1 MSIIAYIANIFR
13 GELGRGKRN
22 SSFFNLHSSLSFIL
36 SIPLLFGVS
45 GAWAA
50 DWTDESGNEYTA
62 LKYIKGTATAYQD
75 NGGWI
80 VLDFKPNSTDI
91 VKMRFRLA
99 TTSWNQFLWCNR
111 AGSSSNSNKFGAYV
125 DSSGNFQ
132 IQCNSSN
139 FAGMTSPGTDD
150 CTIEVNYST
159 GKFYVNGIEQTAI
172 IGEATPPA
180 TKTMLF
186 ASNVQGTSSASSR
199 VIDESIAANYVAN
212 RGSYYLYDFQLYS
225 STGELKHNLMPAKNM
240 KSNAVGLYDTVTSNF
255 YAKATNSGDFI
266 AEEWGSDRTGKKWT
280 GAGSNNLISNGDNWE
295 GGVAPVAGDDLDFTI
310 AVPNAPIYADKA
322 LIYGTVYLGMGDLPA
337 FTGSLT
343 ATAINDLAR
352 MQTYNT
358 ATDAFTFE
366 LAAPSGQEFTW
377 NSEDAAN
384 WWNKNVWTYD
394 NAASSWYDY
403 NNAIFSTAGAT
414 VTLDANATANS
425 LEFNANATITG
436 SGVLTVP
443 SVTVVQDVTGTIS
456 APTAGPLEKTGAGT
470 LVLGSP
476 RSDATVLSEGTLVM
490 SGEGTTL
497 DWSKL
502 TLGTDPAKPVTLR
515 FEDGAGLASPSS
527 EFNFG
532 NVPNVTSVVCK
543 AGVDWTHSD
552 VNRIGRAAGANTTF
566 VNESGDFKFTSYMNV
581 GAQAS
586 SDATA
591 YTELVVMGGTL
602 SVSRNKD
609 GAPYVSIGSY
619 GAGTLTVTNSGV
631 FNVTASMALSIHS
644 GSGTLNV
651 SDGGTATIGTELVCG
666 WSHSDA
672 GAATVN
678 LGTGGTL
685 VTPTIRCANNG
696 TGTINIDG
704 GTLKAGAAETLIQS
718 SDRMTVN
725 VGAKGGTI
733 DNDRN
738 DITIAKN
745 FNGNGTIN
753 LTGAG
758 KTTFAAGVGAEG
770 GVSVENGTTLALDG
784 AKQSSFG
791 ALTLADGS
799 TLDIATPASDVA
811 AFAATTLNL
820 PAEGTVTLTSGGG
833 AFGEGLYAIC
843 EMSEMSG
850 VTVEDVKAKFVPLI
864 PAEIPAE
871 NFEWS
876 IREADNT
883 LMLAVGAIN
892 PNTWTGGA
900 NNGNL
905 SDPKNWLGGAIPESG
920 TVTINT
926 TGTLTVGDTFRPDVI
941 VFPETCGAVTIAGEN
956 AITGLTAIT
965 NLSSSTCTFEVPVA
979 FADKIDVY
987 QTAYYYTNSSGDSVL
1002 VDGGHVRFVGG
1013 VTGSGFAEGTTR
1025 RLDGAYT
1032 IPATANWIANTTDNV
1047 WALSGATDAGGSSL
1061 AITNSS
1067 YEVPGT
1073 ADTSLL
1079 FISDGCAFTTGVVR
1093 TQKRLSYRN
1102 FGEYVVTQELEVS
1115 LTSDIYIS
1123 QRRDGTYKFEKL
1135 TLNDEGTGT
1144 GWKFCLA
1151 NSTQKV
1157 GTKHVYIGEGGVNIN
1172 AAANKT
1178 TALMCGFDDQSSS
1191 HDITHLHPW
1200 HADYEINGKGG
1211 STRDLL
1217 IYRTTYL
1224 HTDDENGVARTVTLN
1239 GIADVRA
1246 ALTVKGSGRFQVN
1259 SDGMTSGGTGSIK
1272 VTDSAT
1278 LAYASGADLGA
1289 GAVTVDENA
1298 TMEVAS
1304 GVNTFAGG
1312 LILNDGAT
1320 LAFNFTQRA
1329 VTPQIAI
1336 ADGKALTVNGEVKVK
1351 IPKNS
1356 KWPTAGEKVL
1366 TTCGGFNAEGVTVS
1380 LADGAPKWA
1389 KDIRVNA
1396 EGNIVLTVRPKP
1408 TMIIVR

>member
-1 MSIIAYIANIFR
+1 MKNRKIVVLGSTNTDNKMLSIIVYIADIFR
-13 GELGRGKRN
+13 GELGRVKRK
-22 SSFFNLHSSLSFIL
+22 SSIL
-36 SIPLLFGVS
+36 SIALLFGVS

-50 DWTDESGNEYTA
+50 DWIDKDDPNVTYTA
-62 LKYIKGTATAYQD
+62 LKSIKGNGSAYIKTEIIPAGTETVKLKFSPTVISGKATATGLNEALFCSRDANAKAQ
-75 NGGWI
+75 
-80 VLDFKPNSTDI
+80 
-91 VKMRFRLA
+91 
-99 TTSWNQFLWCNR
+99 
-111 AGSSSNSNKFGAYV
+111 
-125 DSSGNFQ
+125 
-132 IQCNSSN
+132 
-139 FAGMTSPGTDD
+139 FAGFKLANKIRIDRDD
-150 CTIEVNYST
+150 
-159 GKFYVNGIEQTAI
+159 K
-172 IGEATPPA
+172 
-180 TKTMLF
+180 
-186 ASNVQGTSSASSR
+186 QGTSTASLPAKNQDY
-199 VIDESIAANYVAN
+199 VIVADFAGGTASIDGTLTPLSPALGTGDYTDTPTANL
-212 RGSYYLYDFQLYS
+212 YLYASHKGGGSLYNKGYYWLYYFQMYS
-225 STGELKHNLMPAKNM
+225 SAGVLQHNFMPAKRSDN
-240 KSNAVGLYDTVTSNF
+240 VIGLYDTVERKF
-255 YAKATNSGDFI
+255 YAPTGGSFANST
-266 AEEWGSDRTGKKWT
+266 ARTVTAPSGCKKWT
-280 GAGSNNLISNGDNWE
+280 GLGADNKMSTDANWE
-295 GGVAPVAGDDLDFTI
+295 GGVAPVAGDNLDFTLAAPLAKI
-310 AVPNAPIYADKA
+310 NADMDVKFGKVWIDD
-322 LIYGTVYLGMGDLPA
+322 GDLPG
-337 FTGSLT
+337 FTNKLT
-343 ATAINDLAR
+343 ATSINDLER
-352 MQTYNT
+352 MTDYAEKTADFSFTLAAPLGQDFTWKGAEKANWWAADAWNYNT
-358 ATDAFTFE
+358 AA
-366 LAAPSGQEFTW
+366 S
-377 NSEDAAN
+377 
-384 WWNKNVWTYD
+384 VWYD
-394 NAASSWYDY
+394 NNIAVF
-403 NNAIFSTAGAT
+403 NT
-414 VTLDANATANS
+414 ANATAT
-425 LEFNANATITG
+425 LNANVTAESVVFGEDATIVTNG
-436 SGVLTVP
+436 TDAATLTVP
-443 SVTVVQDVTGTIS
+443 TVSVAEGVTATIA
-456 APTAGPLEKTGAGT
+456 APTFGALEKTGTGKLT
-470 LVLGSP
+470 FTSS
-476 RSDATVLSEGTLVM
+476 RTEQTTVTEGTLAM
-490 SGEGTTL
+490 SGNGTEL

-543 AGVDWTHSD
+543 AGVDWTHSG

-566 VNESGDFKFTSYMNV
+566 VNESGDLKFTSYMNV

-704 GTLKAGAAETLIQS
+704 GTLKAGASGALIQP

-725 VGAKGGTI
+725 VGANGGTI

-864 PAEIPAE
+864 PAE

-905 SDPKNWLGGAIPESG
+905 SDPKNWLGGAVPESG

-1025 RLDGAYT
+1025 RLDGAYSV
-1032 IPATANWIANTTDNV
+1032 PATANWVANTTDNV
-1047 WALSGATDAGGSSL
+1047 WTLPGATDAGGSSL
-1061 AITNSS
+1061 TITNSS

-1178 TALMCGFDDQSSS
+1178 TALMCGFDDQSGS

-1224 HTDDENGVARTVTLN
+1224 HTDDENGVARIVTLN

-1336 ADGKALTVNGEVKVK
+1336 ADGKALMVNGEVKVK
-1351 IPKNS
+1351 IPENS

-1366 TTCGGFNAEGVTVS
+1366 TTCGGFNAEDVS
-1380 LADGAPKWA
+1380 LAEDAPKWA
-1389 KDIRVNA
+1389 KGIGVNE
-1396 EGNIVLTVRPKP
+1396 EGDIVLTVRPKP

>member
-22 SSFFNLHSSLSFIL
+22 SSFFDLHSSLSFIL
-36 SIPLLFGVS
+36 SIALLFVTSGV
-45 GAWAA
+45 WAA
-50 DWTDESGNEYTA
+50 DWTDEDGNTYTA
-62 LKYIKGTATAYQD
+62 LKYIKGTATAYNA

-99 TTSWNQFLWCNR
+99 TTSWNQYLWCNR
-111 AGSSSNSNKFGAYV
+111 AGSSSNSSKFGAYV

-139 FAGMTSPGTDD
+139 FAGTTSPGTDD

-199 VIDESIAANYVAN
+199 VIDESIADKYVAN

-310 AVPNAPIYADKA
+310 AVPNAPIYADTA
-322 LIYGTVYLGMGDLPA
+322 LTYGTVYLGMGDLPA

-352 MQTYNT
+352 MQTYDT

-366 LAAPSGQEFTW
+366 LAAPSGQDFAW

-502 TLGTDPAKPVTLR
+502 TLGDAPAKPVTLR
-515 FEDGAGLASPSS
+515 FEDGAGLANPSS

-543 AGVDWTHSD
+543 AGVDWTHSG

-566 VNESGDFKFTSYMNV
+566 VNESGNLTFTGYINV

-586 SDATA
+586 LDDAASTDMIVA
-591 YTELVVMGGTL
+591 AGTV
-602 SVSRNKD
+602 SVSRAGS
-609 GAPYVSIGSY
+609 GAPFISIGSY

-631 FNVTASMALSIHS
+631 FNVKASMALSIHS

-651 SDGGTATIGTELVCG
+651 SDGGTATIGTELVFG

-685 VTPTIRCANNG
+685 AASTVRCADHG
-696 TGTINIDG
+696 TGTVKFDG
-704 GTLKAGAAETLIQS
+704 GTLKAGAAATLIQS
-718 SDRMTVN
+718 SDLMTVN
-725 VGAKGGTI
+725 VGANGGTI
-733 DNDRN
+733 DNN
-738 DITIAKN
+738 GMNISIAQKMR
-745 FNGNGTIN
+745 
-753 LTGAG
+753 
-758 KTTFAAGVGAEG
+758 GVGGMTFSGFGTTTISANQEYTG
-770 GVSVENGTTLALDG
+770 TTTVSEGTTLSVGGGVTFAGSVEFKSGSKLNIANYTAG
-784 AKQSSFG
+784 VTPFTAQSLILPEDEGKVS
-791 ALTLADGS
+791 LTL
-799 TLDIATPASDVA
+799 
-811 AFAATTLNL
+811 N
-820 PAEGTVTLTSGGG
+820 GG
-833 AFGEGLYAIC
+833 AFGKGIYAIC
-843 EMSEMSG
+843 AAPG
-850 VTVEDVKAKFVPLI
+850 VTAADGDKFTFTTTDELI
-864 PAEIPAE
+864 GTWSVDDDTLILTVGEIPSNYWTGRGGDGKMSTGANWGSGE
-871 NFEWS
+871 VPAAGS
-876 IREADNT
+876 DIDLSGISADT
-883 LMLAVGAIN
+883 TIIADAGRTFGEVTMGTGVITFTGEFTATSFTDTSKIAVGAD
-892 PNTWTGGA
+892 
-900 NNGNL
+900 
-905 SDPKNWLGGAIPESG
+905 S
-920 TVTINT
+920 TVTVLGDLEFGAAGRAYICDSVAERGKFEVSGDIIIT
-926 TGTLTVGDTFRPDVI
+926 PEQTLSLLPCVVTVNEGVI
-941 VFPETCGAVTIAGEN
+941 SAKGLVSKSSDDLFALSWFKDNASAKWLIGEN
-956 AITGLTAIT
+956 GI
-965 NLSSSTCTFEVPVA
+965 C
-979 FADKIDVY
+979 
-987 QTAYYYTNSSGDSVL
+987 
-1002 VDGGHVRFVGG
+1002 
-1013 VTGSGFAEGTTR
+1013 
-1025 RLDGAYT
+1025 
-1032 IPATANWIANTTDNV
+1032 
-1047 WALSGATDAGGSSL
+1047 
-1061 AITNSS
+1061 
-1067 YEVPGT
+1067 
-1073 ADTSLL
+1073 
-1079 FISDGCAFTTGVVR
+1079 C
-1093 TQKRLSYRN
+1093 
-1102 FGEYVVTQELEVS
+1102 
-1115 LTSDIYIS
+1115 
-1123 QRRDGTYKFEKL
+1123 
-1135 TLNDEGTGT
+1135 TGT
-1144 GWKFCLA
+1144 GAFY
-1151 NSTQKV
+1151 V
-1157 GTKHVYIGEGGVNIN
+1157 GDKPGVQATII
-1172 AAANKT
+1172 AATDFVVSAHIISWRNLT
-1178 TALMCGFDDQSSS
+1178 FDTAG
-1191 HDITHLHPW
+1191 
-1200 HADYEINGKGG
+1200 Y
-1211 STRDLL
+1211 
-1217 IYRTTYL
+1217 
-1224 HTDDENGVARTVTLN
+1224 TVTLGTN
-1239 GIADVRA
+1239 TLA
-1246 ALTVKGSGRFQVN
+1246 K
-1259 SDGMTSGGTGSIK
+1259 SGGISGS
-1272 VTDSAT
+1272 TASAT
-1278 LAYASGADLGA
+1278 RSIEVRGRGKVVVNYNVNDLTTSPNSRNNA
-1289 GAVTVDENA
+1289 FTVT
-1298 TMEVAS
+1298 
-1304 GVNTFAGG
+1304 
-1312 LILNDGAT
+1312 DGAT
-1320 LAFNFTQRA
+1320 LALNPGANIGTGLLTIKGGAALEIPESGMVTHNGNLSLENGAALAFNFTDRKTA
-1329 VTPQIAI
+1329 PVLAL
-1336 ADGKALTVNGEVKVK
+1336 AEGKAVAFTGEGEIAVK
-1351 IPKNS
+1351 ITGDA
-1356 KWPTAGEKVL
+1356 WPIGGDYVL
-1366 TTCGGFNAEGVTVS
+1366 TTCGGFDAEGVTVS
-1380 LADGAPKWA
+1380 LAYGAPKWA
-1389 KDIRVNA
+1389 KGIGVNE
-1396 EGNIVLTVRPKP
+1396 EGDIVLTVRPKP